1 MAELSGNLTES
12 FPRFLREKS
21 LKEIQVRG
29 LSRTDLAEKL
39 DLFPAGVDRIM
50 SQKEWPASLGCK
62 VLDAL
67 DITVEIEFFDRNKS

>member
-1 MAELSGNLTES
+1 MTELSGNLTES
-12 FPRFLREKS
+12 FPQLLRKKS
-21 LKEIQVRG
+21 VDEIQARG
-29 LSRTDLAEKL
+29 LTRTELAEKL

-67 DITVEIEFFDRNKS
+67 DVTIEIEFVDLTKS